1 MNKDIYIL
9 GVGRNTEVYI
19 DLVEACGYNPAGLY
33 HYNDER
39 TGQNIH
45 GIPILDSNTNLF
57 KKPTL
62 AGMQFAISV
71 GDNKI
76 RAELANTIRAKGGV
90 FPTLIH
96 PTAVVSKYATIAQ
109 GVIINS
115 CSVVQAGV
123 SIDVDTVVNSN
134 ATVVHTSKI
143 GKACYITDGAVVGA
157 YVTIKDKVLV
167 GLNSVIISS
176 KVDVIGENSIIGAGA
191 VVTKS
196 VEANTVVAGN
206 PAMVTKK

>member
-45 GIPILDSNTNLF
+45 GIPVLDSNTNLF
-57 KKPTL
+57 KKHTL

-76 RAELANTIRAKGGV
+76 RAELANTIREMGGV

-109 GVIINS
+109 GVVINS

-196 VEANTVVAGN
+196 VEAYTVVAGN